1 MEHFPPAAP
10 IPANIQ
16 PELTGS
22 VDTDRGCVK
31 CSYNLRG
38 LPAAGVCPECGT
50 PVAMSLRGILLQY
63 AGKDYLETV
72 RSGLS
77 FVLNGILLMIIV
89 NVLLFVA
96 GMISASGTGVTS
108 STLSVLSAVAQLG
121 VSVLI
126 LFGYWRY
133 TQPDPGFLG
142 NDYPDT
148 PRKVIRAAVAVQA
161 AAAVAQVLAQL
172 ALIALPITAGG
183 PMMML
188 MGLVVLVVSLCGL
201 VAWIVGFFGIMR
213 YTSWMASRVPDQYII
228 KRCRIYMW
236 LLPVI
241 AVVGVVVL
249 FLGPL
254 IALVMYWNLLDRM
267 RKHFKSILAT
277 GTPAALKGVRV
288 D

>member
-1 MEHFPPAAP
+1 MEHLPAA
-10 IPANIQ
+10 AQNSASMQ
-16 PELTGS
+16 PDPTGI
-22 VDTDRGCVK
+22 VDTDRGCVE
-31 CSYNLRG
+31 CAYNLRG

-89 NVLLFVA
+89 NVVMFGFGVVA
-96 GMISASGTGVTS
+96 RGGGTPSGT
-108 STLSVLSAVAQLG
+108 LIVLSSVAQLG

-133 TQPDPGFLG
+133 TQPDPGFIG

-148 PRKVIRAAVAVQA
+148 PRKVVRAAVAVQA
-161 AAAVAQVLAQL
+161 VTSVLQVGVSLAE
-172 ALIALPITAGG
+172 IAIPMPAGG
-183 PMMML
+183 PME
-188 MGLVVLVVSLCGL
+188 VLLGL
-201 VAWIVGFFGIMR
+201 VALVVGLCALVAWLVGFFGIMR
-213 YTSWMASRVPDQYII
+213 YTAWIASRVPDQYII
-228 KRCRIYMW
+228 KRCRLYMW

-241 AVVGVVVL
+241 AVVGIVVL

-277 GTPAALKGVRV
+277 GSPAALPGV
-288 D
+288 